1 MGAIGGLDV
10 AYGASAQIIQTNV
23 LIVDNTGE
31 TAADVNP
38 DDMANFLTLYNRTVT
53 QQTRGRS
60 ILECDFIAAA
70 VGPTGS
76 TGQAAHRQV
85 LEANISAIT
94 EIPVAGAGSGDNTGM
109 TGVTPVSIIA
119 CGAVE
124 FTGGNALSG
133 ATAGDLLGGTGGY
146 VSQLNGDLLAN
157 NLGTVGKEHMLPV
170 GDLLTDTLG
179 LLANTMNLNQ
189 ASLASGTF
197 VEKGNA
203 TGATPTEM
211 TDLTIGANALGVASI
226 TALCYN
232 I

>member
-23 LIVDNTGE
+23 LLVDNTGE
-31 TAADVNP
+31 TATGVNP
-38 DDMANFLTLYNRTVT
+38 DDMANFLSLFNRTMS
-53 QQTRGRS
+53 QNTRGRS
-60 ILECDFIAAA
+60 ILECDYVAAA

-76 TGQAAHRQV
+76 TGQTAHREV

-94 EIPVAGAGSGDNTGM
+94 EVPVAGAGSGNNAGM
-109 TGVTPVSIIA
+109 AGVTPVSIIA
-119 CGAVE
+119 CGAME
-124 FTGGNALSG
+124 FTNDTLTAG
-133 ATAGDLLGGTGGY
+133 TAGDLLGGTGGY
-146 VSQLNGDLLAN
+146 VSSLNGLLLN
-157 NLGTVGKEHMLPV
+157 NNIGAVGKEHMLPV
-170 GDLLTDTLG
+170 GDLLTDSLG
-179 LLANTMNLNQ
+179 LLTNATNLNQ

-203 TGATPTEM
+203 TGATATELS
-211 TDLTIGANALGVASI
+211 DLTLGANSIGVVSI

>member
-31 TAADVNP
+31 TAGDVNP
-38 DDMANFLTLYNRTVT
+38 DDMANFLTLYNHHVVNLAS
-53 QQTRGRS
+53 GRS
-60 ILECDFIAAA
+60 VLEADFICAA

-76 TGQAAHRQV
+76 TGQVSHRNV

-94 EIPVAGAGSGDNTGM
+94 EIPVAGAGAGDGTGL

-119 CGAVE
+119 CGACE
-124 FTGGNALSG
+124 FTGGNALNA

-157 NLGTVGKEHMLPV
+157 NIGTVGKEHMLPV

-179 LLANTMNLNQ
+179 LLTNATNLNQ
-189 ASLASGTF
+189 ASLATGTF

-203 TGATPTEM
+203 TGATPTAM
-211 TDLTIGANALGVASI
+211 SDLTVGANSIGLATI

>member
-10 AYGASAQIIQTNV
+10 AYGASAQIIQTNI
-23 LIVDNTGE
+23 LLVDNTGE
-31 TAADVNP
+31 TATDVNP
-38 DDMANFLTLYNRTVT
+38 DDMANFLTLYNHTIQT
-53 QQTRGRS
+53 QSSGRS
-60 ILECDFIAAA
+60 ILEADFVCAA

-76 TGQAAHRQV
+76 SGQVSHRNV

-94 EIPVAGAGSGDNTGM
+94 EVPVAGAGAGDGTGM
-109 TGVTPVSIIA
+109 PGITPVAIIA

-133 ATAGDLLGGTGGY
+133 GTAGDLLGGTGGY
-146 VSQLNGDLLAN
+146 VSQLNGDLLLN
-157 NLGTVGKEHMLPV
+157 NIGVVGKEHMLPV

-179 LLANTMNLNQ
+179 LLGNVCNLNQ
-189 ASLASGTF
+189 ASLATGTF

-203 TGATPTEM
+203 SGTTETKM
-211 TDLTIGANALGVASI
+211 TDLTVGANSLGLATI